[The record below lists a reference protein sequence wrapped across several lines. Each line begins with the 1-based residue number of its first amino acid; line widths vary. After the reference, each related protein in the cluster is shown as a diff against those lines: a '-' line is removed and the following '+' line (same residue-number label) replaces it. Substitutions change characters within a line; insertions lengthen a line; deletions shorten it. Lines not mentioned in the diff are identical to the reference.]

1 MGYSGFLLPT
11 NVKSALTN
19 EVICA
24 LDLGSKNF
32 KFVSGHHVNG
42 RIQTKLLNKIS
53 LNLGNELNQ
62 YDGVIRPNKLSEL
75 ESVLGTF
82 AKYCHNKGIS
92 KFLAIATSAVR
103 NMKNNS
109 EIVALARNAGI
120 ELEIADGQREG
131 EIGYLAA
138 TYGEPNCIVAELG
151 SHSCQIAWDDGNE
164 IKVDPLNIG
173 YQRIFEEFFRGPVD
187 FGIASNIY
195 RKYLDQH
202 ITHLPATAGGF
213 SALAANSVA
222 AIVLDKDKKDVRGTY
237 LKRSDLQRKLNNIEQ
252 LSDTDFEGL
261 KRSLDKASK
270 ILPGMV
276 FLDYIMGRSGHDQ
289 VLISDAE
296 LPVGL
301 IVEYFKS
308 KKVPYKVSH

>member
-1 MGYSGFLLPT
+1 MGHSDFLPPA
-11 NVKSALTN
+11 NVKSALPN

-32 KFVSGHHVNG
+32 KFVSGHRVNG
-42 RIQTKLLNKIS
+42 QIRTKLLNKLT
-53 LNLGNELNQ
+53 LNLGKEVDL

-75 ESVLGTF
+75 EFVLGAF
-82 AKYCHNKGIS
+82 AEYCRNKGIS
-92 KFLAIATSAVR
+92 EFLAIATSAFR
-103 NMKNNS
+103 HTKNNS

-151 SHSCQIAWDDGNE
+151 SHSCQIAWDDGKE
-164 IKVDPLNIG
+164 IKVDRLQIG
-173 YQRIFEEFFRGPVD
+173 YRRVFEQFFRDTGD
-187 FGIASNIY
+187 FRIAAYIF
-195 RKYLDQH
+195 REYLDQH
-202 ITHLPATAGGF
+202 VTHLPATACRF

-222 AIVLDKDKKDVRGTY
+222 ALVLDKDKKDVRGTY
-237 LKRSDLQRKLNNIEQ
+237 LKRSDLQRKLNTMEQ
-252 LSDTDFEGL
+252 LSDTDFEEL
-261 KRSLDKASK
+261 KRSVDKANK

-308 KKVPYKVSH
+308 KKVPSKGFR